1 MQIYRIE
8 KKDKICYVTPMQ
20 FIEYKQKWR
29 TLKKK
34 MESRPFRKDV
44 NWHHNKKSK
53 KVRDE

>member
-29 TLKKK
+29 TITKK

-44 NWHHNKKSK
+44 NWQHKKRSK
-53 KVRDE
+53 KGNDE